1 MKAKSSNFLQLNFFS
16 SSRLIWLMPK
26 GAVISRKEITFIQR
40 WFKVKVSFHFGS
52 TMHFIILDKF

>member
-26 GAVISRKEITFIQR
+26 GAIISREEITFIQR
-40 WFKVKVSFHFGS
+40 WFKVKVSFHFRS
-52 TMHFIILDKF
+52 TINFIILDQF